1 MTAKFHITPEIVED
15 FRRRAKEREAVALP
29 LAAAVLRGIEAKG
42 FEAWVVGS
50 LAKKSFTVHS
60 DVDFVVD
67 CPKAREHDVFM
78 SVAST
83 MGDFP
88 FDLVFCR
95 WIDDDVRPFM
105 MEAATNASE
114 LGSGRTTTKELA

>member
-67 CPKAREHDVFM
+67 CPKEREHDVFM
-78 SVAST
+78 SVART
-83 MGDFP
+83 MGHFP